1 MKKIGVVITD
11 GVGFRNFVL
20 SEFLKEISKCFN
32 TVTIYSGLPK
42 ESYEVVSLPENVKI
56 EELQIFR
63 ESRSSWFYRKLKE
76 VAHMTLH
83 KDYFGI
89 NNNLK
94 RGYPKNNSKRAL
106 SIKLIYFVA
115 KLFHSEK
122 TIQFYESKQFNSF
135 KNNEV
140 TKEYF
145 RLLKRDLPNI
155 LFFTHQRP
163 PYLAPMVYAARQLQI
178 TTSSF
183 IFSWDNLASKGRMM
197 GTFDKYLVWSDLMKT
212 ELQYFYP
219 QSKNENISVIG
230 TPQFEP
236 YVMDEYRTSKD
247 NFYKKFN
254 LVPNKKVICYSCAD
268 AGIGANDPVHIKAIH
283 NFIEKNPELNLQL
296 LVRTSPAEDGS
307 RFHELK
313 QKLPKIKWNIPK
325 WILTRDNHVE
335 SWSQRIP
342 SVEDVKDLRAVLEFS
357 DVNLN
362 MCSTMGLDFMLF
374 DKPVIYTV
382 FGNENNSLYN
392 DQLFLNY
399 VHLTYVINSNAVA
412 IAKNSED
419 LEIYLKEA
427 IEKPELRKKNREE
440 LIALEIGKPLK
451 GTSERMAKQLELWA

>member
-20 SEFLKEISKCFN
+20 SEFLKEVSKSFDEI
-32 TVTIYSGLPK
+32 TIYSGLPK
-42 ESYEVVSLPENVKI
+42 ESYKVVSKPENIKI
-56 EELQIFR
+56 EELNIFR
-63 ESRSSWFYRKLKE
+63 ESRTSWFFRKLKE

-83 KDYFGI
+83 KNYFGI

-94 RGYPKNNSKRAL
+94 RGYPKNNSKRAI
-106 SIKLIYFVA
+106 SIKLIYIIA

-122 TIQFYESKQFNSF
+122 AIQFYESQQFKSF
-135 KNNEV
+135 KNDKV
-140 TKEYF
+140 TKEYLK
-145 RLLKRDLPNI
+145 LLKRDQPNI

-163 PYLAPMVYAARQLQI
+163 PYLAPMVYAAQQLQI

-197 GTFDKYLVWSDLMKT
+197 GAFDNYLVWSDLMKT

-219 QSKNENISVIG
+219 QSNNNNISVIG

-236 YVMDEYRTSKD
+236 YVMDEYRTRKD
-247 NFYKKFN
+247 NFYEKFD
-254 LVPNKKVICYSCAD
+254 LLSNKKVICYSCAD
-268 AGIGANDPVHIKAIH
+268 AGIGANDPIHIKAIH
-283 NFIEKNPELNLQL
+283 NFIEKNPELDLQL

-307 RFHELK
+307 RFQELK
-313 QKLPKIKWNIPK
+313 QKYPKIKWNIPK
-325 WILTRDNHVE
+325 WVLTRDNHIE

-342 SVEDVKDLRAVLEFS
+342 SVEDVKDLRAILEFS
-357 DVNLN
+357 DVNVN

-382 FGNENNSLYN
+382 FGNENSELYN

-399 VHLTYVINSNAVA
+399 VHLTYVIDSEAVA
-412 IAKNSED
+412 IAKNFQD
-419 LEIYLKEA
+419 LDTYLKEA
-427 IEKPELRKKNREE
+427 IKKPELRKTYREE
-440 LIALEIGKPLK
+440 LIALEIGKTLK
-451 GTSERMAKQLELWA
+451 GTSERLAKQLESWA